1 MELTREN
8 VGVAAG
14 NTMLQAEINQLKDL
28 YEHVCKMSGIGAWEI
43 DAATMKLEWSKQL
56 RVLFGHTQ
64 QSTPDINDM
73 LSLFEGD
80 VRKQLSEAINNAVNN
95 STPFSIILKQV
106 TSAGKQLWLKAVGQ
120 PMVKS
125 GKTVKLYGIFQD
137 VTETVTNKEQLKE
150 LEENNDMLQWYIS
163 KFPPVS

>member
-64 QSTPDINDM
+64 QSPDINDM
-73 LSLFEGD
+73 LCLFEGD
-80 VRKQLSEAINNAVNN
+80 CRKHLSEAINSAVND

-106 TSAGKQLWLKAVGQ
+106 TPTGKQLWLKAVGQ

-137 VTETVTNKEQLKE
+137 VTETISNKEQLKE
-150 LEENNDMLQWYIS
+150 LEENNDRLQWYIS
-163 KFPPVS
+163 TFPPVS